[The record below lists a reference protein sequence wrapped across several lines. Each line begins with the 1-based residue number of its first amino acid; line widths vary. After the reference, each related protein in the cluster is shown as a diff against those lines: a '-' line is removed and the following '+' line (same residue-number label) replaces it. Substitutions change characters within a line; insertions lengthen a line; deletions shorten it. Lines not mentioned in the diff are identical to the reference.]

1 MQKILIIEDE
11 PEVRVLLARRLR
23 ASRFEI
29 LETGD
34 GTAGFQKAK
43 EAKPD
48 LIILDLKMPGED
60 GLQIYRSMR
69 KEPEL
74 QKVPVMFL
82 TAISTGGKM
91 GRESLAL
98 IALAKHGFELG
109 GNYEVMGK
117 PYDSKQLLETIRR
130 MLGEP

>member
-1 MQKILIIEDE
+1 MQKILIIDDE
-11 PEVRVLLARRLR
+11 PEVRMLMARRLT
-23 ASRFEI
+23 ASRFET
-29 LETGD
+29 LEAGD
-34 GTAGFQKAK
+34 GPAGFQKAK

-74 QKVPVMFL
+74 QKVPVLFL

-91 GRESLAL
+91 ARESLAL
-98 IALAKHGFELG
+98 IASAKHGFELG

>member
-1 MQKILIIEDE
+1 MQKILIIDNE
-11 PEVRVLLARRLR
+11 PEARMLLTRRLM
-23 ASRFEI
+23 ASRFET
-29 LETGD
+29 LEAGD
-34 GTAGFQKAK
+34 GAEGLQKSK
-43 EAKPD
+43 QAKPD

-60 GLQIYRSMR
+60 GLQVYRSMR

-74 QKVPVMFL
+74 QKVPVLFL
-82 TAISTGGKM
+82 TAISTSGKM
-91 GRESLAL
+91 GREGLAL
-98 IALAKHGFELG
+98 IAFAKHGFELG